1 MNSPDRATTES
12 GTIATLPG
20 GYRRI
25 NVHQVLQAWHAYRTE
40 KRIRFVDFRAYLAL
54 HEMAE
59 RRQAAKRRQRR
70 CRLQPGQ
77 EKAVRVVMV
86 EECARLLRARDSRV
100 AAGAIQRLARAGLI
114 SVSDRGIEFCG
125 DGPSPRSEAG
135 LAGQHGGNVP
145 RRTMVIPR
153 RILRHLAA
161 GVAVVEAATIL
172 GHLLRCVF
180 YHRGIGWRSVGSC
193 STRYVAELFAV
204 DARSVK
210 RARRTLIG
218 AGWLIA
224 QAADHWHVQ
233 AHGSRMGVVL
243 GWCPGDVAAGQRQ
256 DASRMSP
263 LAALQAH
270 RLSPPVSNRTLPL
283 ESKNHTPAQKRESGP
298 CGRTGH
304 HDQPR
309 LADVQPGD
317 LVDPHRLRRLCD
329 EAVERG
335 WISGSEHDRLRVC
348 SAAAHARRVGRSNPC
363 GLFVAVLRR
372 GLWTY
377 LSIDDDDAGRGML
390 RAIAEPC
397 PVGPEKPAGLVAH
410 SRGFKGQDE
419 ALRGIND
426 LTASLV
432 RAFTLPGSSRAWVG
446 ERPRRSH
453 ADRSRRPVAGCA
465 AARSDACA
473 VARAVV

>member
-1 MNSPDRATTES
+1 MKSPARPATEVE
-12 GTIATLPG
+12 TIAKLPG

-25 NVHQVLQAWHAYRTE
+25 DVHQVLQAWHAYRTE

-54 HEMAE
+54 HEIAE
-59 RRQAAKRRQRR
+59 RRQATKRRRR
-70 CRLQPGQ
+70 WCRLQPGQ
-77 EKAVRVVMV
+77 AKAVRMIVV
-86 EECARLLRARDSRV
+86 EECARLLRVRDSRV
-100 AAGAIQRLARAGLI
+100 AASAIQRLARAGLI
-114 SVSDRGIEFCG
+114 SVSDEGIEFCG

-135 LAGQHGGNVP
+135 LAGQHGWNVP

-161 GVAVVEAATIL
+161 GAAVVEAATVL

-193 STRYVAELFAV
+193 STRYVAEVFAV

-243 GWCPGDVAAGQRQ
+243 GWCPGDVAAGQQQ

-263 LAALQAH
+263 LVAPQAH
-270 RLSPPVSNRTLPL
+270 RLSPPESNRTLPL
-283 ESKNHTPAQKRESGP
+283 ESKNHTPAPRREIGAW
-298 CGRTGH
+298 GRMGE

-372 GLWTY
+372 GLWRY
-377 LSIDDDDAGRGML
+377 LSNDDDDAGRGLL
-390 RAIAEPC
+390 RAPTEPC
-397 PVGPEKPAGLVAH
+397 PAGSRKLAGGAAH
-410 SRGFKGQDE
+410 SRVFKVQDE

-432 RAFTLPGSSRAWVG
+432 SAFTLPGSDHARVG
-446 ERPRRSH
+446 ERPRLSH
-453 ADRSRRPVAGCA
+453 ANHSRRPGVN
-465 AARSDACA
+465 A
-473 VARAVV
+473 VLS